1 MRMNSCGT
9 CRFARNWRSGTMIDE
24 SGVVSSNPRVEC
36 HRYPVTC
43 DKREDDRCGEWKPR
57 SVFAVTRYRIEN
69 GEEVILG
76 D

>member
-43 DKREDDRCGEWKPR
+43 DKREDDTSGRMIGVGSGSPVPYLQLPDTE
-57 SVFAVTRYRIEN
+57 
-69 GEEVILG
+69 
-76 D
+76 